1 MLEGIGANHVK
12 KTEPTL
18 VERLRE
24 RILIRQF
31 QRGSS
36 DAFLALVRLYEERL
50 LYFIR
55 RFERDPERAL
65 DALQDVWLMAW
76 KMRLSLRS
84 PGAFRAWLYRIAHG
98 KIVDAIRRES
108 RRHRAEQQRPV
119 ASTNTTDG
127 VSALLEAAELVHFAL
142 ARLSPEHREVL
153 TLRFLEG
160 MTIAEIATAT
170 NCPNGT
176 VKSRLHYASQ
186 EILTLIAEQHNDC
199 Q

>member
-1 MLEGIGANHVK
+1 VK
-12 KTEPTL
+12 NTEPTL

-31 QRGSS
+31 QRGGTE
-36 DAFLALVRLYEERL
+36 AFLALVRLYEERL

-76 KMRLSLRS
+76 KARSSLRS
-84 PGAFRAWLYRIAHG
+84 PEAFRSWIYRIAHG
-98 KIVDAIRRES
+98 KIVDAIRKES
-108 RRHRAEQQRPV
+108 RRHRAEQQRPSISMH
-119 ASTNTTDG
+119 ATDAVG
-127 VSALLEAAELVHFAL
+127 APLEAVELVHFAL
-142 ARLSPEHREVL
+142 SRLSPEHREVL

-170 NCPNGT
+170 NCPDGT

-186 EILTLIAEQHNDC
+186 EILSLIAEQHNDC
-199 Q
+199 E

>member
-12 KTEPTL
+12 KTEPSL

-36 DAFLALVRLYEERL
+36 DAFLALVRLYEKRL
-50 LYFIR
+50 LYFIG

-65 DALQDVWLMAW
+65 DALQDVWLLAW
-76 KMRLSLRS
+76 KARLSLRS
-84 PGAFRAWLYRIAHG
+84 AGAFRTWIYRIAHG

-108 RRHRAEQQRPV
+108 RRHRAEQQRQSDSRD
-119 ASTNTTDG
+119 ANDG
-127 VSALLEAAELVHFAL
+127 VGAPLEAADLVHFAL
-142 ARLSPEHREVL
+142 SRISPEHREVL

-176 VKSRLHYASQ
+176 VKSRLHYATQ
-186 EILTLIAEQHNDC
+186 EILTLIAEQHNDRP
-199 Q
+199 